1 MTHPRDVIP
10 AERPPSKPLTHRQE
24 RFAWLLGEGGLTQV
38 EAYIQAGFSARS
50 APKNAAHLANQPRMA
65 QAIRQNKDDIRS
77 ARLEQTGLSRA
88 WVLERLEQIVEQCL
102 SGEKFNPAAAIRALE
117 LLGKDLGMFVERR
130 DVTTRTLD
138 TMSQDELA
146 QYKAALE
153 ERKRVLLEAKARAE
167 ATPANVQADA
177 GATD

>member
-10 AERPPSKPLTHRQE
+10 AERPPSKPLT
-24 RFAWLLGEGGLTQV
+24 QV

-50 APKNAAHLANQPRMA
+50 ASKNATHLARQPHIA
-65 QAIRQNKDDIRS
+65 GAIRENTERIRT
-77 ARLEQTGLSRA
+77 ATLQQTGLSRA

-102 SGEKFNPAAAIRALE
+102 SGGKFNPAAAIRALA

-130 DVTTRTLD
+130 EVMTRTLD